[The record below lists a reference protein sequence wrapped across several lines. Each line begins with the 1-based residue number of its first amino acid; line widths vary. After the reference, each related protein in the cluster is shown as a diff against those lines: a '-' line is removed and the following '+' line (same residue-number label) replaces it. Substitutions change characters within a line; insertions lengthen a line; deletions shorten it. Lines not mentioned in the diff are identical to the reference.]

1 MQLKVFA
8 VPAQGGEEA
17 VEEMNKFLRSHRV
30 LSIEKRMV
38 EQGGAYWFQP
48 QRGFVSKPRVARNSL
63 PWDDGI
69 AMAFNPTG
77 VVSWDV
83 W

>member
-17 VEEMNKFLRSHRV
+17 IEEVNKFLRSHRV

-38 EQGGAYWFQP
+38 EQGGAYWFP
-48 QRGFVSKPRVARNSL
+48 T
-63 PWDDGI
+63 
-69 AMAFNPTG
+69 PTG
-77 VVSWDV
+77 FCLKAQGCEELATLG
-83 W
+83 